1 MTFVALWRPALTGAT
16 PGESPD
22 ADETLGYRLLRVAPH
37 VALGETSE
45 AGRIVWADARGL
57 PARTIAAEV
66 LGVAQEL
73 GHAEARVGVAR
84 VAIVAAV
91 AARHGSARVVTVRRG
106 AEREYLARWPLSALA
121 SSPAWSIRLAAAL
134 ADVGVESCGDL
145 ATLSADAVE
154 VRFGAEGI
162 ALWTLSRGE
171 DQRRVFSQPRRA
183 LPSASLEWLEFETRD
198 AERLLFVAN
207 RLIDRICDELRGWGE
222 TARTMT
228 LRLPLAGGG
237 AVEKRI
243 RGARATADRAAW
255 LRLLRAELER
265 LRLPDGVT
273 GIGIRVD
280 SVHELDAPQGDL
292 FDHGFQS
299 SAAAEQ
305 AVARLTDDEMGA
317 AVRLES
323 SRHPLPEQ
331 RLRWRA
337 MEFHEVAATV
347 RGAGAVVKEAV
358 PAPYETPA
366 GGAIAILPNVPA
378 LALRLLP
385 EPRLII
391 VTTKRRRGQ
400 AMPVRYR
407 ERLAGSARARR
418 GLPLVEIIAAAGP
431 DRVSVGGGG
440 EDASV
445 SRVYWTCLT
454 EDALVLLFRDESTRA
469 TPLPDAPATLPETD
483 DEWFLHGWW
492 D

>member
-1 MTFVALWRPALTGAT
+1 MTFVALWRPAPTGET
-16 PGESPD
+16 PAASPD
-22 ADETLGYRLLRVAPH
+22 DGGRTDETLGDALIRVAPH

-57 PARTIAAEV
+57 PARTVAAEV
-66 LGVAQEL
+66 LRVAREL
-73 GHAEARVGVAR
+73 GHGEARVGVAR
-84 VAIVAAV
+84 AAIVAAV
-91 AARHGSARVVTVRRG
+91 AARHGSARVVTVKRG
-106 AEREYLARWPLSALA
+106 AERAYLATKPLAVLA
-121 SSPAWSIRLAAAL
+121 SSPAWSVRLAAAL
-134 ADVGVESCGDL
+134 ADVGVETCGDL
-145 ATLSADAVE
+145 AALDADAVE
-154 VRFGAEGI
+154 VRFGAEGT
-162 ALWTLSRGE
+162 ALWKLARGE

-207 RLIDRICDELRGWGE
+207 RLIERVCDELRGWGE

-228 LRLPLAGGG
+228 MRLPLAGGG
-237 AVEKRI
+237 AVEKKL
-243 RGARATADRAAW
+243 RGARATADRATW
-255 LRLLRAELER
+255 VRLLRAELER
-265 LRLPDGVT
+265 LQLPDGVT
-273 GIGIRVD
+273 GIGLRVD

-292 FDHGFQS
+292 FDNGFQS
-299 SAAAEQ
+299 SSAAEQ

-317 AVRLES
+317 AVRLEG
-323 SRHPLPEQ
+323 SRHPLPEK

-347 RGAGAVVKEAV
+347 RGGATAVKEAT
-358 PAPYETPA
+358 AAAYETT
-366 GGAIAILPNVPA
+366 A

-385 EPRLII
+385 EPRRVI

-407 ERLAGSARARR
+407 ERLTGSARARR

-431 DRVSVGGGG
+431 DRVSLDTI
-440 EDASV
+440 EAPV
-445 SRVYWTCLT
+445 SRSYWTCLT
-454 EDALVLLFRDESTRA
+454 GEALVLLFRDESSEKKPIADTQA
-469 TPLPDAPATLPETD
+469 AAAEGD

>member
-1 MTFVALWRPALTGAT
+1 MTFVALWRPAPTGGIPDA
-16 PGESPD
+16 SPD
-22 ADETLGYRLLRVAPH
+22 ADHALGDALLRVAPH
-37 VALGETSE
+37 IALGESCD

-57 PARTIAAEV
+57 PARTVAADV
-66 LGVAQEL
+66 LRVAKEA
-73 GHAEARVGVAR
+73 GHAEARIGVAP
-84 VAIVAAV
+84 VAIVAAI
-91 AARHGSARVVTVRRG
+91 AARHGSARIVTVRRG

-121 SSPAWSIRLAAAL
+121 SSPAWSVRLAAAL
-134 ADVGVESCGDL
+134 ADVGVECCGDL
-145 ATLSADAVE
+145 AALSADAVE
-154 VRFGAEGI
+154 VRFGAEGT
-162 ALWTLSRGE
+162 ALWKLSRGE
-171 DQRRVFSQPRRA
+171 DQRRIFSQPRRA

-207 RLIDRICDELRGWGE
+207 RLIERVCDELRGWGE
-222 TARTMT
+222 TARTMI

-243 RGARATADRAAW
+243 RGARATADRATW

-265 LRLPDGVT
+265 LHLPDGVT
-273 GIGIRVD
+273 GIGLRVD

-299 SAAAEQ
+299 SSSAEQ

-317 AVRLES
+317 AVRLEG
-323 SRHPLPEQ
+323 SRHPLPEK

-347 RGAGAVVKEAV
+347 RGGAPAVKEQV
-358 PAPYETPA
+358 TVYETT
-366 GGAIAILPNVPA
+366 A

-385 EPRLII
+385 EPRRVI
-391 VTTKRRRGQ
+391 VTTRRRRGQ

-407 ERLAGSARARR
+407 ERLMGSTRARH
-418 GLPLVEIIAAAGP
+418 GLPLVEILAAAGP
-431 DRVSVGGGG
+431 DRVSIGAT
-440 EDASV
+440 EETPV
-445 SRVYWTCLT
+445 SRAYWTCLT
-454 EDALVLLFRDESTRA
+454 EHALVLLFRDETLPG
-469 TPLPDAPATLPETD
+469 TPLAITKAGLAEAD

>member
-1 MTFVALWRPALTGAT
+1 MTFVALWRPAPTGEIRD
-16 PGESPD
+16 GSSD
-22 ADETLGYRLLRVAPH
+22 DEALGCRLLRVAPH
-37 VALGETSE
+37 VALGETGE

-57 PARTIAAEV
+57 PARAIAAEV
-66 LGVAQEL
+66 LRVAQEL
-73 GHAEARVGVAR
+73 GHAEARVGVAP

-91 AARHGSARVVTVRRG
+91 AARHGSARIVTVRRG
-106 AEREYLARWPLSALA
+106 AEREYLAAKPLSALA

-154 VRFGAEGI
+154 VRFGAEGT
-162 ALWTLSRGE
+162 ALWKLSRGE

-265 LRLPDGVT
+265 LQLPDGVT
-273 GIGIRVD
+273 GIGLRVD
-280 SVHELDAPQGDL
+280 SVHEIDAPQGDL

-317 AVRLES
+317 AVRLEG
-323 SRHPLPEQ
+323 SRHPLPEK

-347 RGAGAVVKEAV
+347 RGGVAAVRE
-358 PAPYETPA
+358 PPSTPYESPDGSA
-366 GGAIAILPNVPA
+366 GLPNVPS

-385 EPRLII
+385 EPRLVI
-391 VTTKRRRGQ
+391 VTTRRRRGQ

-407 ERLAGSARARR
+407 ERLAGNARARG
-418 GLPLVEIIAAAGP
+418 GLPLVEIMAAAGP

-440 EDASV
+440 EDAPV
-445 SRVYWTCLT
+445 SRAYWTCLT
-454 EDALVLLFRDESTRA
+454 ADALVLLFRDESTRA
-469 TPLPDAPATLPETD
+469 KPTPEASPSSAEIA

>member
-1 MTFVALWRPALTGAT
+1 MSPEAGPGA
-16 PGESPD
+16 PD
-22 ADETLGYRLLRVAPH
+22 APGSDEALGDALIRVAPH
-37 VALGETSE
+37 VALGEGD
-45 AGRIVWADARGL
+45 AGGRIVWADARGL
-57 PARTIAAEV
+57 PARTVAAGV

-73 GHAEARVGVAR
+73 GHASAKVGVAR
-84 VAIVAAV
+84 VAVVAAI
-91 AARHGSARVVTVRRG
+91 AARYGSARIVSVRRG
-106 AEREYLARWPLSALA
+106 AEREYLAARPLAVLA
-121 SSPAWSIRLAAAL
+121 ASPAWSIRLAAAL
-134 ADVGVESCGDL
+134 ADVGIETCGDL
-145 ATLSADAVE
+145 AVLDADAVE

-162 ALWTLSRGE
+162 ALWKLARGE

-183 LPSASLEWLEFETRD
+183 LPSASLAWLEFETRD

-207 RLIDRICDELRGWGE
+207 RLIDRVCDELRAWGE

-237 AVEKRI
+237 VVEQRI
-243 RGARATADRAAW
+243 RGARATADRATW
-255 LRLLRAELER
+255 VRLLRAALER

-273 GIGIRVD
+273 GIGLRVD
-280 SVHELDAPQGDL
+280 SVHALDAPQGDL

-317 AVRLES
+317 AVRLEG
-323 SRHPLPEQ
+323 SRHPLPEK

-347 RGAGAVVKEAV
+347 RAGVSTSAVKESA
-358 PAPYETPA
+358 AAYETTA
-366 GGAIAILPNVPA
+366 LATTA

-385 EPRLII
+385 EPRRVV

-400 AMPVRYR
+400 PMPVRYR
-407 ERLAGSARARR
+407 ERLTGGARARR

-431 DRVSVGGGG
+431 DRVSVGSG
-440 EDASV
+440 EELPV
-445 SRVYWTCLT
+445 SRAYWTCLT
-454 EDALVLLFRDESTRA
+454 EEALVLLFRDEGSEKTSSVEGG
-469 TPLPDAPATLPETD
+469 APVADGD
-483 DEWFLHGWW
+483 DDWFLHGWW

>member
-1 MTFVALWRPALTGAT
+1 MTFVALWRPAPTGAI
-16 PGESPD
+16 PAASPD
-22 ADETLGYRLLRVAPH
+22 AAAGDAGRADEALGDALIRVAPH
-37 VALGETSE
+37 VALGESD
-45 AGRIVWADARGL
+45 ASGRIVWADARGL
-57 PARTIAAEV
+57 PARTVAAEV
-66 LGVAQEL
+66 LRVAQGL
-73 GHAEARVGVAR
+73 GHGEARVGVAR
-84 VAIVAAV
+84 AAVVAAV

-106 AEREYLARWPLSALA
+106 AERAYLASKPLPVLA
-121 SSPAWSIRLAAAL
+121 SSPAWSVRLAAAL
-134 ADVGVESCGDL
+134 ADVGIETCGDL
-145 ATLSADAVE
+145 AALDADAVE
-154 VRFGAEGI
+154 VRFGAEGT
-162 ALWTLSRGE
+162 ALWKLARGE

-207 RLIDRICDELRGWGE
+207 RLIERVCDELRGWGE

-237 AVEKRI
+237 AVEKKL
-243 RGARATADRAAW
+243 RGARATADRATW
-255 LRLLRAELER
+255 VRLLRAELER
-265 LRLPDGVT
+265 LQLPDGVT
-273 GIGIRVD
+273 GIGLRVD

-299 SAAAEQ
+299 SSAAEQ

-317 AVRLES
+317 AVRLQG
-323 SRHPLPEQ
+323 SRHPLPEK

-347 RGAGAVVKEAV
+347 RGGVQAVKE
-358 PAPYETPA
+358 PAAAYETT
-366 GGAIAILPNVPA
+366 A

-385 EPRLII
+385 EPRRVI

-400 AMPVRYR
+400 AMPIRYR
-407 ERLAGSARARR
+407 ERLTGNARARR

-431 DRVSVGGGG
+431 DRVSVDTM
-440 EDASV
+440 EAPV
-445 SRVYWTCLT
+445 SRSYWTCLT
-454 EDALVLLFRDESTRA
+454 DEALVLLFRDESSEKK
-469 TPLPDAPATLPETD
+469 PISEAPAMAEAD